1 MKHLR
6 KFNESYVED
15 TKNDII
21 ENFSYIIDTLGEPVI
36 TNKNW
41 GDKHKWTIK
50 FKLGLDISLMN
61 NALDVISKLKTIT
74 EDIEDVISA
83 SERLSDYYF
92 QMSIKDNLIIE
103 MIPKVEKSENYNF
116 IIKQDGREIRLNLIE
131 IEKFFRSNDIN
142 LIKKW
147 YDDDNYIEISETCA
161 SYFKFD
167 KFDNTVFAEFIE
179 KFNNE
184 VRVKNDNDTI
194 YREIVAEYN
203 GDNTIQIFPTEEKTY
218 VVYD

>member
-21 ENFSYIIDTLGEPVI
+21 DNFRFIIDTLGEPVI

-50 FKLGLDISLMN
+50 FNLGIDISLMN
-61 NALDVISKLKTIT
+61 NALNVINKLKTIT
-74 EDIEDVISA
+74 DEIEDVISA
-83 SERLSDYYF
+83 TERLSDYYF

-103 MIPKVEKSENYNF
+103 MIPKVVENNTYNF
-116 IIKQDGREIRLNLIE
+116 IIGQDWREIKLNLVD
-131 IEKFFRSNDIN
+131 IEKFFSSNGIN

-147 YDDDNYIEISETCA
+147 QDDDNYVEVTETCA

-167 KFDNTVFAEFIE
+167 KFDNTVFAEFIQ
-179 KFNNE
+179 KFSNE
-184 VRVKNDNDTI
+184 FTTKSDNDELD
-194 YREIVAEYN
+194 REIVAEYQ
-203 GDNTIQIFPTEEKTY
+203 GANTIHIFPTEEKTY
-218 VVYD
+218 VVY

>member
-6 KFNESYVED
+6 KFSESYVED
-15 TKNDII
+15 TKRDII
-21 ENFSYIIDTLGEPVI
+21 ENFSYIMDILGEPII

-50 FKLGLDISLMN
+50 FDLQMDLSIMN
-61 NALDVISKLKTIT
+61 NVLDVVNKLKIIT
-74 EDIEDVISA
+74 DDIEDIISA

-92 QMSIKDNLIIE
+92 QMSIKDYLIIE

-116 IIKQDGREIRLNLIE
+116 IIGQNLREIQLDSSE

-147 YDDDNYIEISETCA
+147 MDDYDYIEVTETCA
-161 SYFKFD
+161 SYLKFD
-167 KFDNTVFAEFIE
+167 KFDNRIFAEFIAKFDSELVE
-179 KFNNE
+179 KGIERN
-184 VRVKNDNDTI
+184 
-194 YREIVAEYN
+194 IVAEYG
-203 GDNTIQIFPTEEKTY
+203 GDRTIQIFPTDEKTY
-218 VVYD
+218 VVF

>member
-50 FKLGLDISLMN
+50 FNLGIDISLMN

-74 EDIEDVISA
+74 EDIEDIISA

-103 MIPKVEKSENYNF
+103 MIPKVVKNDTYNF
-116 IIKQDGREIRLNLIE
+116 ILGQNWREVQLNLVDIE
-131 IEKFFRSNDIN
+131 RFFSSNGLN

-147 YDDDNYIEISETCA
+147 QDDDNYVEVSETCA

-167 KFDNTVFAEFIE
+167 KFDNTVFDEFIQ
-179 KFNNE
+179 KFDNE
-184 VRVKNDNDTI
+184 FTTKADNDELD
-194 YREIVAEYN
+194 REIVAEYN

-218 VVYD
+218 VVY

>member
-50 FKLGLDISLMN
+50 FNLGIDISLMN

-92 QMSIKDNLIIE
+92 QMSIKDNLTIE
-103 MIPKVEKSENYNF
+103 MIPKVVKNDTYNF
-116 IIKQDGREIRLNLIE
+116 ILGQNWREVQLNLVD
-131 IEKFFRSNDIN
+131 IEKFFSSNGIN

-147 YDDDNYIEISETCA
+147 QDDDNYVEVSETCA

-167 KFDNTVFAEFIE
+167 KFDNTVFAEFIQ

-184 VRVKNDNDTI
+184 FATKADNDELD
-194 YREIVAEYN
+194 REVVAEYN
-203 GDNTIQIFPTEEKTY
+203 GNNTIQIFPTEEKTY
-218 VVYD
+218 VVY

>member
-6 KFNESYVED
+6 RFNESYVED
-15 TKNDII
+15 TKSDII

-41 GDKHKWTIK
+41 GDKHKWIIK
-50 FKLGLDISLMN
+50 FDLQMDISIMN
-61 NALDVISKLKTIT
+61 NALDVISKLKSIT
-74 EDIEDVISA
+74 EDIEDIISA

-92 QMSIKDNLIIE
+92 QMSIKDYLIIE

-116 IIKQDGREIRLNLIE
+116 IIGQNWREIQLDSSE

-147 YDDDNYIEISETCA
+147 MDDYDYIEVTETCA

-167 KFDNTVFAEFIE
+167 KFDNRIFAEFIAKFDSELVE
-179 KFNNE
+179 KGIERN
-184 VRVKNDNDTI
+184 
-194 YREIVAEYN
+194 IVAEYG
-203 GDNTIQIFPTEEKTY
+203 GDRTIQIFPTDEKTY
-218 VVYD
+218 VVF

>member
-21 ENFSYIIDTLGEPVI
+21 DNFSYIMDTLGEPVI

-61 NALDVISKLKTIT
+61 NALDVINKLKTIT

-92 QMSIKDNLIIE
+92 QMSIKDNLKIE
-103 MIPKVEKSENYNF
+103 MIPKVVKNDTYNF
-116 IIKQDGREIRLNLIE
+116 ILGQNWREVQLNLDD
-131 IEKFFRSNDIN
+131 IEKFFSSNGIN

-147 YDDDNYIEISETCA
+147 QDDDNYVEVSETCA

-167 KFDNTVFAEFIE
+167 KFDNTVFAEFIQ

-184 VRVKNDNDTI
+184 FATKADNDELD
-194 YREIVAEYN
+194 REVVAEYN
-203 GDNTIQIFPTEEKTY
+203 GNNTIQIFPTEEKTY
-218 VVYD
+218 VVY

>member
-1 MKHLR
+1 
-6 KFNESYVED
+6 
-15 TKNDII
+15 
-21 ENFSYIIDTLGEPVI
+21 
-36 TNKNW
+36 
-41 GDKHKWTIK
+41 
-50 FKLGLDISLMN
+50 MN

-103 MIPKVEKSENYNF
+103 MIPKVVKNATYNF
-116 IIKQDGREIRLNLIE
+116 ILGQNWREVQLNLVD
-131 IEKFFRSNDIN
+131 IEKFFSSSGIN

-147 YDDDNYIEISETCA
+147 QDDDNYVEVSETCA

-167 KFDNTVFAEFIE
+167 KFDNGVFAEFIQ

-184 VRVKNDNDTI
+184 FATKADNDELD
-194 YREIVAEYN
+194 REIVAEYN
-203 GDNTIQIFPTEEKTY
+203 GNNTIHIFPIEEKHMLFTSK
-218 VVYD
+218 

>member
-6 KFNESYVED
+6 KFNESYVEY

-50 FKLGLDISLMN
+50 FNLGIDISLMN

-92 QMSIKDNLIIE
+92 QMSIKDNLTIE
-103 MIPKVEKSENYNF
+103 MIPKVIKNDTYNF
-116 IIKQDGREIRLNLIE
+116 ILGQNWREVQLNLVD
-131 IEKFFRSNDIN
+131 IEKFFSSNGIN

-147 YDDDNYIEISETCA
+147 QDDDNYVEVSETCA

-167 KFDNTVFAEFIE
+167 KFDNTVFAEFIQ

-184 VRVKNDNDTI
+184 FATKADNDELD
-194 YREIVAEYN
+194 REVVAEYN
-203 GDNTIQIFPTEEKTY
+203 GNNTIQIFPTEEKTY
-218 VVYD
+218 VVY

>member
-50 FKLGLDISLMN
+50 FNLGIDISLMN

-83 SERLSDYYF
+83 SERLSEYYF
-92 QMSIKDNLIIE
+92 QMSIKDNLTIE
-103 MIPKVEKSENYNF
+103 MIPKVVKNDTYNF
-116 IIKQDGREIRLNLIE
+116 ILGQNWREVQLNLVD
-131 IEKFFRSNDIN
+131 IEKFFSSNGIN

-147 YDDDNYIEISETCA
+147 QDDDNYVEVSETCA

-167 KFDNTVFAEFIE
+167 KFDNTVFAEFIQ

-184 VRVKNDNDTI
+184 FTTKADNDELD
-194 YREIVAEYN
+194 REIVAEYN

-218 VVYD
+218 VVY

>member
-6 KFNESYVED
+6 KFNESYVKD

-50 FKLGLDISLMN
+50 FNLGIDISLMN
-61 NALDVISKLKTIT
+61 NALDVIGKLKTIT

-103 MIPKVEKSENYNF
+103 MIPKVVKNDTYNF
-116 IIKQDGREIRLNLIE
+116 ILGQNRREVQLNLVD
-131 IEKFFRSNDIN
+131 IEKFFSSNGIN

-147 YDDDNYIEISETCA
+147 QDDDNYVEVSETCA

-167 KFDNTVFAEFIE
+167 KFDNTVFDEFIQE
-179 KFNNE
+179 FNNE
-184 VRVKNDNDTI
+184 FTTKADNDELD
-194 YREIVAEYN
+194 REVVAEYN
-203 GDNTIQIFPTEEKTY
+203 GNNTIQIFPTEEKTY
-218 VVYD
+218 VVY

>member
-50 FKLGLDISLMN
+50 FNLGIDISLMN

-92 QMSIKDNLIIE
+92 QMSIKDNLTIE
-103 MIPKVEKSENYNF
+103 MIPKVVKNDTYNF
-116 IIKQDGREIRLNLIE
+116 ILGQNWREVQLNLVD
-131 IEKFFRSNDIN
+131 IEKFFRSNGIN

-147 YDDDNYIEISETCA
+147 QDDDNYVEVSETCA

-167 KFDNTVFAEFIE
+167 KFDNTVFAEFIQ

-184 VRVKNDNDTI
+184 FATKADNDELD
-194 YREIVAEYN
+194 REVVAEYN
-203 GDNTIQIFPTEEKTY
+203 GNNTIQIFPIEEKTY
-218 VVYD
+218 VVY

>member
-21 ENFSYIIDTLGEPVI
+21 ENFSYIIDTLGDPVI

-41 GDKHKWTIK
+41 GDKHKWTIE
-50 FKLGLDISLMN
+50 FNLGIDISLMN

-83 SERLSDYYF
+83 SERLSEYYF
-92 QMSIKDNLIIE
+92 QMSIKDNLTIE

-116 IIKQDGREIRLNLIE
+116 ILGQNWREIQLNTSE
-131 IEKFFRSNDIN
+131 IEKFFKSNDIN

-147 YDDDNYIEISETCA
+147 LDNDDYIEISETCA

-167 KFDNTVFAEFIE
+167 KFDNSVFGEFIE

-184 VRVKNDNDTI
+184 FTTKADNDELD
-194 YREIVAEYN
+194 REIIAEYI
-203 GDNTIQIFPTEEKTY
+203 GDNTIQIFPIDGKTY

>member
-6 KFNESYVED
+6 KFSESYVED
-15 TKNDII
+15 TKRDII
-21 ENFSYIIDTLGEPVI
+21 ENFSYIMDILGEPII

-50 FKLGLDISLMN
+50 FDLQMDLSIMN
-61 NALDVISKLKTIT
+61 NVLDVVNKLKIIT
-74 EDIEDVISA
+74 DDIEDIISA

-92 QMSIKDNLIIE
+92 QMSIKDYLIIE

-116 IIKQDGREIRLNLIE
+116 IIGQNLREIQLDSSE

-147 YDDDNYIEISETCA
+147 MDDYDYIEVTETCA

-167 KFDNTVFAEFIE
+167 KFDNRIFAEFIAKFDSELVE
-179 KFNNE
+179 KGIERN
-184 VRVKNDNDTI
+184 
-194 YREIVAEYN
+194 IVAEYG
-203 GDNTIQIFPTEEKTY
+203 GDRTIQIFPTDEKTY
-218 VVYD
+218 VVF